1 MGVPPGFSVSSS
13 LCIKAMSVQLRTSL
27 PGTSFPLNLTPVNSS
42 QSATKAS
49 CAKDPN
55 IAQTPIAHPCCSQLL
70 QSLVTKGQPVCP
82 LPDLGKLLAL
92 MDPAPCT
99 QGNCCLCI
107 LGELETDNVDSQPGK
122 ATVLV
127 FGWLA
132 TLSIYA
138 MLFFQLFCLS
148 ESHSFKR
155 SMKGGNQ
162 SRESSRDVLSLLQS
176 SNYSTEQSTWLTFML
191 GYLMQSF

>member
-13 LCIKAMSVQLRTSL
+13 LCIKVTSVQLRTSL
-27 PGTSFPLNLTPVNSS
+27 PGTSFPLNLTPVNSP

-49 CAKDPN
+49 CAKDPS
-55 IAQTPIAHPCCSQLL
+55 IAQMPIAHPCCSQLL
-70 QSLVTKGQPVCP
+70 QSLVTKGQPVCS

-107 LGELETDNVDSQPGK
+107 LGEFETDNVDSQPGK

-138 MLFFQLFCLS
+138 MLFFSAVLFKWIILFQK
-148 ESHSFKR
+148 EHE
-155 SMKGGNQ
+155 GWQ
-162 SRESSRDVLSLLQS
+162 P
-176 SNYSTEQSTWLTFML
+176 EQRK
-191 GYLMQSF
+191 